1 MIKQGTHRPG
11 RLSVFPINDTA
22 SGGDSDTEEGVTLT
36 MAKRGR
42 LFVISGPAGAGK
54 TEIVRKLLQR
64 HPDVKLSVSCTTRAP
79 RPGEADGV
87 NYHFV
92 TEERFQALIA
102 EGAFYEWAHV
112 HQNHYGTLKST
123 VQEELAQG
131 HDLILEIDVQGCL
144 QAMAQDPGVTG
155 IFICPPSRENLEQ
168 RLRRRGT
175 ETEESIRVRL
185 NNVAKEVATAYQY
198 HYVIIHQDWCVEPR
212 ALEIA
217 AEEVYAVIASRRLE
231 LENRRDFLDA
241 LSASLKA

>member
-1 MIKQGTHRPG
+1 
-11 RLSVFPINDTA
+11 
-22 SGGDSDTEEGVTLT
+22 

-54 TEIVRKLLQR
+54 TEIVKKLLQQ
-64 HPDVKLSVSCTTRAP
+64 HPDVRLSVSCTTRAP
-79 RPGEADGV
+79 RPGEVDGV

-92 TEERFQALIA
+92 TEERFQELIA

-123 VQEELAQG
+123 VQKELALG

-144 QAMAQDPGVTG
+144 QVMAQDAGVTG
-155 IFICPPSRENLEQ
+155 IFICPPSRENLEE

-198 HYVIIHQDWCVEPR
+198 QYVIIHQDWAIEPR

-217 AEEVYAVIASRRLE
+217 AGEVYAVIASRRLE